1 MKKLFF
7 LTLGLL
13 LSFVGAQAQGVWEYD
28 AYDPYVIDASQI
40 STNCWEA
47 HEVSSD
53 LETCLGYIIDDNTST
68 YFHSNWCGAWDDDD
82 DEGYFPYD
90 YHWLQ
95 FDLGEELDSVLFH
108 YEPRANSA
116 ALNQHAPSDI
126 DIYMTNDPDDDDSW
140 TLVWSVEGIWAYD
153 ASETATS
160 YTSEAIVPDQPYRYV
175 RFVVKKTSTSESSN
189 NLPSWS
195 LEDLWYDSTNDV
207 WASIALTWP
216 DDYFFMSFFV
226 VSELNW
232 YKPVWNEDQE
242 ELLLNLIDSIAD
254 LDLSFTTGTDP
265 GYYDADAVTAYE
277 EALAAAEDGVEEG
290 GLTDEEYYALAQ
302 ALRQAL
308 TDVLAAINPA
318 VEGYYYIV
326 SGASWTGNDEETYE
340 VISRTMAMS
349 SDGDG
354 LNWEEY
360 DRSDYYQVFQLIS
373 TASGNFYLY
382 HPATETY
389 AYGQSSQSVQIT
401 MTSTPDVETIFDAQ
415 GDGLFAIYSTL
426 SSYGYH
432 TAGHSSGSGTSGT
445 IVGWSTTYDADTRN
459 VWYLQTVDTDTLAQ
473 MEADNVQV
481 LLDAKLQVLV
491 DSANLTYTACF
502 TYDYDEDTTNGIIT
516 STSQFSSNY
525 PESSEGSYEYLI
537 DGETSTGYYHSSW
550 SANYTDYHYMQVA
563 LDEPIEKF
571 ILAVFSR
578 VTTTTNLDTPS
589 KIHLYGT
596 NDATLGVDSLSDT
609 DEWTEICTFTVD
621 VEMESGSKNY
631 SSGIDLDGS
640 YQYLR
645 FVVEETA
652 SGRSNGSGY
661 TSYFT
666 CSEFQLLDY
675 ELNEEQSQ
683 YTYIEGL
690 ATEVDAMMALAAAA
704 ETALEEGTATQDM
717 VDELRAQIQLV
728 RSMMI
733 TTDEYDA
740 LADEAAELLEGAV
753 IGDAPG
759 SVSQEAYD
767 ALEAA
772 VAEAEETANLDYPT
786 KESLAAAVEILEAAL
801 EAYKAAVVGFS
812 TDVWYYITVAIDD
825 DDEDEASY
833 YGRSLYMAAGELY
846 GESKTE
852 MLRHGG
858 VDDYGD
864 MTEDAQLD
872 PRYMWRL
879 VEAENGGYYLINR
892 GAGVGI
898 GENDGGLAYASD
910 EDLEIALTSV
920 GNGKFTITY
929 ENESGSTYGFYMY
942 GYYEAL
948 WLAASGYIGTSYPR
962 SLWKFTEVT
971 EPEYIISYA
980 QYDNLRVQTLP
991 YNVDGYNSNGNEAT
1005 AYAVVSMT
1013 SDGSTTE
1020 VGLKAQDSFAAGEP
1034 FVVIAGDY
1042 DAYVAPAEADTVIII
1057 LNTPTDFTTTPGTS
1071 NGLVGTYVATS
1082 VTKEGYGY
1090 ISYDDGLELLIS
1102 DEDAFSVETLGGYF
1116 VPTDEN
1122 SDDAELTLIFE
1133 DGEITAVIPAV
1144 AIEAA
1149 TETEAVY
1156 DLQGRQVSKAD
1167 KGIYIIGGKK
1177 VIK

>member
-13 LSFVGAQAQGVWEYD
+13 LSLVGTQAQGVWEYEEGTG
-28 AYDPYVIDASQI
+28 YITSYEQI

-47 HEVSSD
+47 HESYAGLEYD
-53 LETCLGYIIDDNTST
+53 LECLIDDNTST
-68 YFHSNWCGAWDDDD
+68 YFHSNWCGGSDDTYDD
-82 DEGYFPYD
+82 TEYFPD
-90 YHWLQ
+90 GYHWLQ
-95 FDLGEELDSVLFH
+95 FDLGEEVDSILFH
-108 YEPRANSA
+108 YEPRDAS

-126 DIYMTNDPDDDDSW
+126 DIYMTNDPDDEDSW
-140 TLVWSVEGIWAYD
+140 ELVTQIVGIWPYD
-153 ASETATS
+153 GGTEASS
-160 YTSEAIVPDQPYRYV
+160 YTSDPIVPSEPMQYV
-175 RFVVKKTSTSESSN
+175 RFVVIKASTSESSN
-189 NLPSWS
+189 NLPDEDYGFGG
-195 LEDLWYDSTNDV
+195 LEQSFFALSEIQWYDP
-207 WASIALTWP
+207 I
-216 DDYFFMSFFV
+216 
-226 VSELNW
+226 
-232 YKPVWNEDQE
+232 WNEDQL
-242 ELLLNLIDSIAD
+242 ELLANLIDSID
-254 LDLSFTTGTDP
+254 NLELSFTTGTDP
-265 GYYDADAVTAYE
+265 GYYDADVVAAYE
-277 EALAAAEDGVEEG
+277 EAYEAAVLALDEV
-290 GLTDEEYYALAQ
+290 LTDEEYYAYAQ
-302 ALRQAL
+302 ALRAAL
-308 TDVLAAINPA
+308 TAVQNALNPA
-318 VEGYYYIV
+318 EDGYYYIV
-326 SGASWTGNDEETYE
+326 NGSSFTGYDDDYNTVNYE
-340 VISRTMAMS
+340 MAMYYTS
-349 SDGDG
+349 SNGALYWEPLDETDYTQVFYIAALDDG
-354 LNWEEY
+354 LF
-360 DRSDYYQVFQLIS
+360 SI
-373 TASGNFYLY
+373 Y
-382 HPATETY
+382 HPASSLYIAGTSSTET
-389 AYGQSSQSVQIT
+389 AIPMSAAL
-401 MTSTPDVETIFDAQ
+401 ETEHYIVAQ
-415 GDGLFAIYSTL
+415 GEGLFAIYSTL
-426 SSYGYH
+426 STWGYH
-432 TAGHSSGSGTSGT
+432 TADHSSGTNVEGGRVV
-445 IVGWSTTYDADTRN
+445 IWSSTYDVDTRN
-459 VWYLQTVDTDTLAQ
+459 VWYLRPVDDDALEEMA
-473 MEADNVQV
+473 EANVQV
-481 LLDAKLQVLV
+481 VIDETLAILI
-491 DSANLTYTACF
+491 DSASLTYNQCF
-502 TYDYDEDTTNGIIT
+502 TYDYDDDTTNGIIT
-516 STSQFSSNY
+516 DPSQFSSNHI
-525 PESSEGSYEYLI
+525 ETSEGGYAYLI

-550 SANYTDYHYMQVA
+550 SVNYTDYHYMQVA

-571 ILAVFSR
+571 ILALYSR
-578 VTTTTNLDTPS
+578 ETITTNLDTPDE
-589 KIHLYGT
+589 IRLYAT
-596 NDATLGVDSLSDT
+596 NDETLGTDSLSDT
-609 DEWTEICTFTVD
+609 DEWTEICFFTMD
-621 VEMESGSKNY
+621 IEMESGSKNY
-631 SSGIDLDGS
+631 STGIELGDS

-645 FVVEETA
+645 FVVEGTA
-652 SGRSNGSGY
+652 SGRTNSS
-661 TSYFT
+661 SYACWFT

-825 DDEDEASY
+825 DDEDEAAY

-920 GNGKFTITY
+920 GDGKFTITY

-1013 SDGSTTE
+1013 SDGTTTE

-1102 DEDAFSVETLGGYF
+1102 DKDAFSVETLGGYF

-1144 AIEAA
+1144 AIEAT